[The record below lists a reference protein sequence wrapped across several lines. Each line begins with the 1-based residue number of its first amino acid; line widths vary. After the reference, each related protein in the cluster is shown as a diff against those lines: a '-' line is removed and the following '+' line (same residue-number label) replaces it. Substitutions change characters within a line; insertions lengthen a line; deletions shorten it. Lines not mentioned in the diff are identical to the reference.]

1 MNYSSLES
9 YFKTKFKKDIVIDSI
24 HSTNYIK
31 QSCVDVEKLSFT
43 IHVPYEQLKSWHEV
57 KQTVAS
63 SYSYVQL
70 LNVFVG
76 KSYPTRIKEN
86 CSRIENLLRVSCSK
100 AAKQLAGTSGRKRE
114 NLLDKVKSIAV
125 LQDELLTVSSIC
137 HLESEV
143 SRLEKENG
151 LMRIQ
156 NVILDIKHQQAS
168 TLATRLEAKLDQA
181 STDIEKLK
189 EDNRSL
195 YDVIQSI
202 SPQAHFEDK
211 GKNIAEVGK
220 RQQERKLK
228 TLKTKVEQVL
238 WFSESY
244 GLHLDKVNFVDNC
257 GKPYSLLFGE
267 KTGKS
272 YKELPV
278 EEQQKVEQILYIMD
292 KFCIGEATYHEL
304 TCCLGGKNLPRSYL
318 IKECKEDIN
327 KLIYIERTP
336 GEPNGAALN
345 FCDELRCVIEKMVSL
360 YLFNFAL
367 LSLLCYKICI
377 ISKYSKQ
384 SYHYIIDGCAIKT

>member
-57 KQTVAS
+57 NKLLLVRVHMYNYSTYLLVNRILPESRRIVHKLKIYYEYLVQKQR
-63 SYSYVQL
+63 
-70 LNVFVG
+70 N
-76 KSYPTRIKEN
+76 
-86 CSRIENLLRVSCSK
+86 NLLEQVV
-100 AAKQLAGTSGRKRE
+100 E

-151 LMRIQ
+151 LMRSQ

-278 EEQQKVEQILYIMD
+278 EESNRKSSR
-292 KFCIGEATYHEL
+292 FCILWTNSVLAR
-304 TCCLGGKNLPRSYL
+304 PL
-318 IKECKEDIN
+318 IMN
-327 KLIYIERTP
+327 
-336 GEPNGAALN
+336 
-345 FCDELRCVIEKMVSL
+345 
-360 YLFNFAL
+360 
-367 LSLLCYKICI
+367 
-377 ISKYSKQ
+377 
-384 SYHYIIDGCAIKT
+384 

>member
-24 HSTNYIK
+24 HSTKYIK

-63 SYSYVQL
+63 SCSYVQL

-151 LMRIQ
+151 LMRSQ

-238 WFSESY
+238 WFSES
-244 GLHLDKVNFVDNC
+244 
-257 GKPYSLLFGE
+257 
-267 KTGKS
+267 
-272 YKELPV
+272 
-278 EEQQKVEQILYIMD
+278 
-292 KFCIGEATYHEL
+292 
-304 TCCLGGKNLPRSYL
+304 
-318 IKECKEDIN
+318 
-327 KLIYIERTP
+327 
-336 GEPNGAALN
+336 
-345 FCDELRCVIEKMVSL
+345 
-360 YLFNFAL
+360 
-367 LSLLCYKICI
+367 
-377 ISKYSKQ
+377 
-384 SYHYIIDGCAIKT
+384 